1 MTKIFCQKNMFLE
14 ISVNIIKNC
23 KEWYIGDEILR
34 MRGVYTLCYILEGDG
49 KNKKGDKGERDNAR
63 VRAELRVVGGF
74 LENCKLFFF

>member
-1 MTKIFCQKNMFLE
+1 
-14 ISVNIIKNC
+14 
-23 KEWYIGDEILR
+23 
-34 MRGVYTLCYILEGDG
+34 VYTLCYILEGDG